1 MSQTAVDSFRLAIVA
16 HCKGRQ
22 EQVAKE
28 AGISR
33 VFLNKILQGHSE
45 PSLETAAKIATAL
58 NISLD
63 EAITSASK

>member
-1 MSQTAVDSFRLAIVA
+1 MPKNAVDSFRLSIIAL
-16 HCKGRQ
+16 CKGRQ
-22 EQVAKE
+22 EKVAKK

-45 PSLETAAKIATAL
+45 PSLETAAKIAAAL

-63 EAITSASK
+63 EAITSVSK